1 MDRQY
6 PKCAHSF
13 AYKTVSNI
21 QYIFPYIHAESA
33 SGTQPQHMHH
43 LLLHGAFAGQNAVQ
57 RPPEFV
63 LHRDLFIHAIPSLRP
78 LRIVYS
84 FVTKYARKNH
94 FFLKTPLYFNNFT
107 LIINPKKEV
116 RTVNK
121 TAPTEE
127 KIYLTRYHV
136 GRPSD
141 ENRSVVFVNEETG
154 ATQLLI
160 DSSGHILNFSGIDC
174 SDLPKTQQFSGFAP
188 PVILYEASFERV
200 PDGRFIMIWTVQPDG
215 RHWMDD
221 DGFGDEDQPAIA
233 LYTFIDEAG
242 RFTAPFRL
250 YRIGYHFFTDHRPSW
265 YLP

>member
-1 MDRQY
+1 
-6 PKCAHSF
+6 
-13 AYKTVSNI
+13 
-21 QYIFPYIHAESA
+21 
-33 SGTQPQHMHH
+33 MHH

-94 FFLKTPLYFNNFT
+94 FPLKIPLYFNNFT
-107 LIINPKKEV
+107 LIINLKKEL

-121 TAPTEE
+121 TTPSEE

-160 DSSGHILNFSGIDC
+160 DSSGHILNFPGIDC
-174 SDLPKTQQFSGFAP
+174 SDLPKTQQFSGFAS

-221 DGFGDEDQPAIA
+221 DGFGDKDQPAIA